1 MSKNIRRKYLD
12 KIIEAIGT
20 EDIKVITGVRRSG
33 KSVLLADFRKYVE
46 ENIIDANIIFIDYSL
61 VKFEPLQEYHA
72 LNDYVENA
80 YVEGKTNFVLIDEVQ
95 MCDGFEKTINSLH
108 ATHKYDIYVT
118 GSNAFLSS
126 NDLATLFVGRT
137 YTIEVFPFSFKEFM
151 EYFSYTDK
159 QEAFQKYVQEGGIA
173 GSYKYPSLEA
183 KLGDIREVYDTLI
196 IRDIK
201 NKYNVQGGVV
211 LDAISDFLMD
221 NISRTT
227 SIRNIANVLNSE
239 HLDTSDKTVGTYL
252 KYLCEA
258 YAFYKV
264 QRYDIRGKRYLASQD
279 KYYLSDHSFRL
290 AKLGERWKDTGSIYE
305 NIVAIELKRRGYEVY
320 VGEMRDSEID
330 FVAIKNGNK
339 LYIQVSYLIT
349 EQSTMEREVKPLI
362 NIPGGYSK
370 LLIAETHQPKQNYE
384 GIQII
389 DIADWLAE
397 DETNLNFVM
406 V

>member
-1 MSKNIRRKYLD
+1 M
-12 KIIEAIGT
+12 
-20 EDIKVITGVRRSG
+20 ITGVRRSG
-33 KSVLLADFRKYVE
+33 KSVLLADFRKYIEANVPE
-46 ENIIDANIIFIDYSL
+46 ANIIFIDYSL
-61 VKFEPLQEYHA
+61 VKFEQLQEYHA
-72 LNDYVENA
+72 LNDYVEGA
-80 YVEGKTNFVLIDEVQ
+80 YEEGKANFVLIDEVQ

-108 ATHKYDIYVT
+108 ATHQYDIYVT

-126 NDLATLFVGRT
+126 SDLATLFVGRT

-151 EYFSYTDK
+151 EYFEYTDR
-159 QEAFQKYVQEGGIA
+159 QEAFQKYAQEGGIA

-201 NKYNVQGGVV
+201 NKYNVQGEVV
-211 LDAISDFLMD
+211 LDAVSDFLMD
-221 NISRTT
+221 NISRVT

-239 HLDTSDKTVGTYL
+239 HLETSDKTVGTYL

-290 AKLGERWKDTGSIYE
+290 AKMGERWKDTGSIYE

-339 LYIQVSYLIT
+339 LYIQVSYLMT
-349 EQSTMEREVKPLI
+349 EQATMEREVKPLM
-362 NIPGGYSK
+362 NIPGGYQK
-370 LLIAETHQPKQNYE
+370 LLIAETHQPRQNYE
-384 GIQII
+384 GIQIV
-389 DIADWLAE
+389 DIADWLVG
-397 DETNLNFVM
+397 DEG
-406 V
+406 

>member
-1 MSKNIRRKYLD
+1 MSKKIRRKYLD
-12 KIIEAIGT
+12 KITEAIGT

-33 KSVLLADFRKYVE
+33 KSVLLVEFKKYIE
-46 ENIIDANIIFIDYSL
+46 KNIPNANIIFIDYSL
-61 VKFEPLQEYHA
+61 VKNEPLQEYHA

-80 YVEGKTNFVLIDEVQ
+80 YIEGKVNFVLIDEVQ
-95 MCDGFEKTINSLH
+95 MCQGFEKTINSLH
-108 ATHKYDIYVT
+108 ATHQYDIYVT

-126 NDLATLFVGRT
+126 SDLATLFVGRT
-137 YTIEVFPFSFKEFM
+137 YTIEVFPFSFKEFI
-151 EYFSYTDK
+151 EYFGYTDK
-159 QEAFQKYVQEGGIA
+159 FEAFQKYIQEGGIA

-183 KLGDIREVYDTLI
+183 KLSDIREVYDALI

-201 NKYNVQGGVV
+201 NKYNVQGEVV

-279 KYYLSDHSFRL
+279 KYYLSDHSFRT
-290 AKLGERWKDTGSIYE
+290 AKLGEKWKDTGSIYE

-339 LYIQVSYLIT
+339 LYIQVSSIIT

-389 DIADWLAE
+389 DIADWLLE
-397 DETNLNFVM
+397 DEN
-406 V
+406 

>member
-1 MSKNIRRKYLD
+1 MVKNIQRKYLD

-33 KSVLLADFRKYVE
+33 KSVLLTDFKKYIE
-46 ENIIDANIIFIDYSL
+46 ENFPDSNIIFIDYSL
-61 VKFEPLQEYHA
+61 VKNEPLQEYHA

-80 YVEGKTNFVLIDEVQ
+80 YVDGKRNFVLIDEVQ

-126 NDLATLFVGRT
+126 SDLATLFVGRT

-151 EYFSYTDK
+151 EFFNYTDRK
-159 QEAFQKYVQEGGIA
+159 EVFQKYVQEGGIA

-183 KLGDIREVYDTLI
+183 KLGDIREVYDALI

-201 NKYNVQGGVV
+201 NKYNVQGGAI

-221 NISRTT
+221 NVSRTT
-227 SIRNIANVLNSE
+227 SVRNIANVLNSE

-252 KYLCEA
+252 KYLCET

-305 NIVAIELKRRGYEVY
+305 NIVAIELKRRGFEVY

-339 LYIQVSYLIT
+339 IYIQVSYLIT
-349 EQSTMEREVKPLI
+349 DQETMEREVKPLI
-362 NIPGGYSK
+362 NIPGGYQK

-384 GIQII
+384 GIQIV
-389 DIADWLAE
+389 DIADWLLEE
-397 DETNLNFVM
+397 DPTK
-406 V
+406 

>member
-1 MSKNIRRKYLD
+1 MAKNIRRDYLD
-12 KIIEAIGT
+12 KIIEAVGT

-33 KSVLLADFRKYVE
+33 KSVLLAEFKKYIE
-46 ENIIDANIIFIDYSL
+46 ENIPNANIIFVDFSL
-61 VKFEPLQEYHA
+61 VKFESLQEYHA
-72 LNDYVENA
+72 LNDYIEEHYRKDA
-80 YVEGKTNFVLIDEVQ
+80 DNFVLIDEVQ
-95 MCDGFEKTINSLH
+95 MCEGFERTINSLH

-126 NDLATLFVGRT
+126 SDLATLFVGRT

-151 EYFSYTDK
+151 KFFGYDNK
-159 QEAFQKYVQEGGIA
+159 QEAFQKYVNEGGIA
-173 GSYKYPSLEA
+173 GSYRYPSLEA
-183 KLGDIREVYDTLI
+183 KLSDIKEVYDTLI

-201 NKYNVQGGVV
+201 NKHNVQGGTI

-239 HLDTSDKTVGTYL
+239 HLETSDKTVGMYL

-264 QRYDIRGKRYLASQD
+264 QRYDIRGKRYLASRD

-290 AKLGERWKDTGSIYE
+290 AKLGERWKDIGSIYE

-330 FVAIKNGNK
+330 FVAMKNGDK
-339 LYIQVSYLIT
+339 LYIQVSYLVT

-389 DIADWLAE
+389 DIADWLLE
-397 DETNLNFVM
+397 E
-406 V
+406 

>member
-1 MSKNIRRKYLD
+1 MAKTIRRKYLD

-33 KSVLLADFRKYVE
+33 KSVLLADFKKYIE
-46 ENIIDANIIFIDYSL
+46 ENVSDANIISIDYSL
-61 VKFEPLQEYHA
+61 VKNEPLQEYHA
-72 LNDYVENA
+72 LNDYVEDA
-80 YVEGKTNFVLIDEVQ
+80 YEEGKPNFVLIDEVQ
-95 MCDGFEKTINSLH
+95 MCEGFEKTINSLH

-126 NDLATLFVGRT
+126 SDLATLFVGRT

-151 EYFSYTDK
+151 EFFDYTDR

-196 IRDIK
+196 VRDIK
-201 NKYNVQGGVV
+201 NKYNVQGGVI

-258 YAFYKV
+258 YAFYKI

-339 LYIQVSYLIT
+339 IYIQVSYLIT

-397 DETNLNFVM
+397 DED
-406 V
+406 

>member
-1 MSKNIRRKYLD
+1 MAKNIRRKYLD
-12 KIIEAIGT
+12 KIIEAVGT

-33 KSVLLADFRKYVE
+33 KSVLLVDFKKYIE
-46 ENIIDANIIFIDYSL
+46 ENVPNANIIFIDFSL
-61 VKFEPLQEYHA
+61 VKSEPLQEYHA
-72 LNDYVENA
+72 LNDYVEGH
-80 YVEGKTNFVLIDEVQ
+80 YQEGVDNFVLIDEVQ
-95 MCDGFEKTINSLH
+95 MCEGFEKTINSLH
-108 ATHKYDIYVT
+108 ATHKYDIYIT

-126 NDLATLFVGRT
+126 SDLATLFVGRT

-151 EYFSYTDK
+151 EFFGYENRR
-159 QEAFQKYVQEGGIA
+159 EAFQKYVAEGGIA

-183 KLGDIREVYDTLI
+183 KLSDIKEVYDTLI

-201 NKYNVQGGVV
+201 NKYNVQGETV

-320 VGEMRDSEID
+320 VGEMRGSEID

-389 DIADWLAE
+389 DIADWLLE
-397 DETNLNFVM
+397 EE
-406 V
+406 